1 VEEQLFANPIER
13 LQMNLNFGFNQ
24 FRSKTNDPLAVGYT
38 DPSVKMQPEINMS
51 GGIQYGVPL
60 ASAGTLTP
68 RIDWIYQSYMTNGPL
83 NLPQVH
89 PDWIVPGY
97 SIFNLRVTFNPE
109 AAKWSLAAGVTNL
122 FNKFYWEQLGPAT
135 SVSGPNLIPAVA
147 QVGTPGIPREW
158 TVSFTKRF

>member
-1 VEEQLFANPIER
+1 
-13 LQMNLNFGFNQ
+13 
-24 FRSKTNDPLAVGYT
+24 
-38 DPSVKMQPEINMS
+38 MQPEINMS